1 MRVWV
6 CACTFYS
13 FPITWYRTIPASLEY
28 DSLHTFKC
36 LASGLDVPPFDT
48 AAVVTA
54 ARGWFVKAGSLLSD
68 ASDVLHLFS
77 PGVATLVAPAVRLLD
92 KIYATRVTLEDLSS
106 KYGDQ
111 PLQWPVHVVEQL
123 RERNTAILAAIEG
136 SICALP
142 AGLYYPLGMP
152 VPES

>member
-1 MRVWV
+1 M
-6 CACTFYS
+6 A
-13 FPITWYRTIPASLEY
+13 
-28 DSLHTFKC
+28 
-36 LASGLDVPPFDT
+36 
-48 AAVVTA
+48 
-54 ARGWFVKAGSLLSD
+54 
-68 ASDVLHLFS
+68 
-77 PGVATLVAPAVRLLD
+77 GVATLVAPAVRLLD

-142 AGLYYPLGMP
+142 SGLYYPLGTSLP
-152 VPES
+152 LCRAFLSVLLHA